1 MSTCQTCC
9 YWKRNPPLDEWD
21 DAAPSPL
28 FGDCGCPRV
37 VYGDTRQNVIYYAP
51 KQVNEDYTYASRP
64 RSELLD
70 SGNADML
77 LYQDYSCLLY
87 TSLHPDCLGASRH
100 PLAAA
105 GGPD

>member
-64 RSELLD
+64 RSELPD

-77 LYQDYSCLLY
+77 LYQDYSSY
-87 TSLHPDCLGASRH
+87 
-100 PLAAA
+100 AAA
-105 GGPD
+105 LTTGQDFGCVHWQAEDN